1 MAAKKT
7 GKKIFLNRM
16 RFKLLFVMLVLMGL
30 LAFLGVQVYM
40 LNHGK
45 GEQYEKIVLAQQ
57 RYDSIE
63 IPYRRGDILDCN
75 GTYLAT
81 SKKVYNLVLEPR
93 NINKEAENRQATINA
108 IVTFFDITAEELDEM
123 ISDSTSLYKVAL
135 KKQEYEKVKAF
146 NDFLSSDSKEAKKV
160 TGVWFEEEYERYYP
174 LGKLAC
180 HVLGF
185 TASGNVGQGGIE
197 SKYNTMLNGTNGRQY
212 GYLTSDLSLE
222 KTIIKAKDGYNIIS
236 TIDANIQNIIENK
249 VDAYMAETGAENVSV
264 LAMDP
269 KNGEILALYN
279 SNYYDPNEPYG
290 TDALRYQFTGSEEE
304 ITAALEAQSDE
315 ERLASLNQ
323 VWRNYVIND
332 TFEPGSTFKTFTVAA
347 AIEDN
352 VITGSESFTCDG
364 GEQLTDYYIKCNNR
378 KAHGNLTVAQSV
390 AKSCNDAM
398 MQISRKM
405 GRAVFSKYQEVFG
418 FGLKTNVDLP
428 GEAYTMSLIYH
439 EDKLN
444 EVELAT
450 SSFGQGFNVSMIQ
463 LAAAFCSVV
472 NGGNYYQPHVVKQI
486 VNTDGSVIKNVD
498 GVLLR
503 RTISEAT
510 SEKLREYLFE
520 VVETGTAATR
530 CHIDGYTIGGK
541 TGTAEKLPRGNG
553 KYLLSFICAVPI
565 ENPQLVLYVTV
576 DQPNV
581 EDPSRSGMAAII
593 SKEILEELLPY
604 MNIFQSNTNEVD
616 PNSVSE
622 PEQGGSI
629 FDGRVPEDGVSDPNQ
644 PAGDDGQTGEPGDG
658 EGDGQQDGQDGQG
671 DDGQQDGQDG
681 ADGDGQQGGQDGQG
695 GDGQQDGQDGAGGD
709 GQTGAQGNDN
719 GDGQAGAE

>member
-1 MAAKKT
+1 MATRKK

-16 RFKLLFVMLVLMGL
+16 RFKLLFVMLVLVGMMV
-30 LAFLGVQVYM
+30 FLGVQVY
-40 LNHGK
+40 LINHGK

-57 RYDSIE
+57 RYDSID

-81 SKKVYNLVLEPR
+81 SKKVYNLVLEPK
-93 NINKEAENRQATINA
+93 NINKDTEIRQATINA
-108 IVTFFDITAEELDEM
+108 IITYFDITAEELDEM
-123 ISDSTSLYKVAL
+123 LTDSNSLYKVAL

-146 NDFLSSDSKEAKKV
+146 NDFLESDSTEAKKV

-197 SKYNTMLNGTNGRQY
+197 SEYNSMLNGTNGRQY
-212 GYLTSDLSLE
+212 GYLTSDLTLE
-222 KTIIKAKDGYNIIS
+222 KTIIKAKDGYNVIS
-236 TIDANIQNIIENK
+236 TIDANIQNMIENK
-249 VDAYMAETGAENVSV
+249 VDAYMAETGAKNVSV

-269 KNGEILALYN
+269 NNGEILALYN
-279 SNYYDPNEPYG
+279 SNYYNPNEPYG
-290 TDALRYQFTGSEEE
+290 TDALRYQFSGSEEE
-304 ITAALEAQSDE
+304 ITAAIEAQSDE
-315 ERLASLNQ
+315 ERLESLNQ

-347 AIEDN
+347 ALEDN
-352 VITGSESFTCDG
+352 IITGDETFVCDG
-364 GEQLTDYYIKCNNR
+364 GEQVANYYIKCNNKR
-378 KAHGNLTVAQSV
+378 AHGTLTVAQAV
-390 AKSCNDAM
+390 AKSCNDTM

-405 GRAVFSKYQEVFG
+405 GREVFAKYQEVFG

-428 GEAYTMSLIYH
+428 GEAYTLSLIYD
-439 EDKLN
+439 EEKLN

-450 SSFGQGFNVSMIQ
+450 SSFGQGLNVSMIQ
-463 LAAAFCSVV
+463 LATAFCSVV

-486 VNTDGSVIKNVD
+486 VDADGSVIKNVD
-498 GVLLR
+498 SVLLR
-503 RTISEAT
+503 KTISETT
-510 SEKLREYLFE
+510 SEKLKDYLFE

-565 ENPQLVLYVTV
+565 ESPQLVLYVTV
-576 DQPNV
+576 DEPNV
-581 EDPSRSGMAAII
+581 EDPSHSGMAAIL
-593 SKEILEELLPY
+593 SKGILEELLPY

-622 PEQGGSI
+622 PEEGGSI
-629 FDGRVPEDGVSDPNQ
+629 FDGAVPEDGVSDPNQ
-644 PAGDDGQTGEPGDG
+644 PGSE
-658 EGDGQQDGQDGQG
+658 DGQG
-671 DDGQQDGQDG
+671 TDDQDGAAADGAEGGQDSPADDGAGDGQDG
-681 ADGDGQQGGQDGQG
+681 AAADGTGDGQDSPA
-695 GDGQQDGQDGAGGD
+695 DDGAGD
-709 GQTGAQGNDN
+709 GQTAQ
-719 GDGQAGAE
+719 

>member
-1 MAAKKT
+1 MATRKK

-16 RFKLLFVMLVLMGL
+16 RFKLLFIMLVLVGMM
-30 LAFLGVQVYM
+30 AFLGVQVY
-40 LNHGK
+40 LINHGK

-57 RYDSIE
+57 RYDSID

-81 SKKVYNLVLEPR
+81 SKKVYNLVLEPK
-93 NINKEAENRQATINA
+93 NINKDTEIRQATINA
-108 IVTFFDITAEELDEM
+108 IITYFDITAEELDEM
-123 ISDSTSLYKVAL
+123 LTDSNSLYKVAL

-146 NDFLSSDSKEAKKV
+146 NDFLESDSTEAKKV

-197 SKYNTMLNGTNGRQY
+197 SEYNSMLNGTNGRQY

-222 KTIIKAKDGYNIIS
+222 KTIIKAKDGYNVIS
-236 TIDANIQNIIENK
+236 TIDANIQNMIENK
-249 VDAYMAETGAENVSV
+249 VDAYMAETGAKNVSV

-269 KNGEILALYN
+269 NNGEILALYN
-279 SNYYDPNEPYG
+279 SNYYNPNEPYG
-290 TDALRYQFTGSEEE
+290 TDALRYQFSGSEEE
-304 ITAALEAQSDE
+304 ITAAIEAQNDE
-315 ERLASLNQ
+315 ARLESLNQ

-347 AIEDN
+347 ALEDN
-352 VITGSESFTCDG
+352 IITGDETFVCDG
-364 GEQLTDYYIKCNNR
+364 GEQVANYYIKCNNKR
-378 KAHGNLTVAQSV
+378 AHGTLTVAQAV
-390 AKSCNDAM
+390 AKSCNDTM

-405 GRAVFSKYQEVFG
+405 GREVFAKYQEVFG

-428 GEAYTMSLIYH
+428 GEAYTLSLIYD
-439 EDKLN
+439 EEKLN

-450 SSFGQGFNVSMIQ
+450 SSFGQSLNVSMIQ
-463 LAAAFCSVV
+463 LATAFCSVV

-486 VNTDGSVIKNVD
+486 VDTDGSVIKNVD
-498 GVLLR
+498 SVLLR
-503 RTISEAT
+503 KTISETT
-510 SEKLREYLFE
+510 SEKLRDYLFE

-565 ENPQLVLYVTV
+565 ESPQLVLYVTV
-576 DQPNV
+576 DEPNV
-581 EDPSRSGMAAII
+581 EDPSHSGMGAIL
-593 SKEILEELLPY
+593 SKGILEELLPY

-622 PEQGGSI
+622 PEEGGSI
-629 FDGRVPEDGVSDPNQ
+629 FDGPVPEDGVSDPNQ
-644 PAGDDGQTGEPGDG
+644 PGSEGGQGADDQDGAADDGA
-658 EGDGQQDGQDGQG
+658 GDGQDSPADDGAGDGQDSPT
-671 DDGQQDGQDG
+671 DDGAGDGQDSP
-681 ADGDGQQGGQDGQG
+681 AD
-695 GDGQQDGQDGAGGD
+695 DGA
-709 GQTGAQGNDN
+709 
-719 GDGQAGAE
+719 GDGQAAQ

>member
-1 MAAKKT
+1 MAAKKN

-16 RFKLLFVMLVLMGL
+16 RFKLLFVMLVLIGF

-57 RYDSIE
+57 RYDSID

-93 NINKEAENRQATINA
+93 NINKDAEKRQATINA
-108 IVTFFDITAEELDEM
+108 IVTFFDISAQELDEM

-146 NDFLSSDSKEAKKV
+146 NDFLTSDSKEAEKV
-160 TGVWFEEEYERYYP
+160 SGVWFEEEYERYYP

-197 SKYNTMLNGTNGRQY
+197 SEYNTMLNGTDGRQY

-249 VDAYMAETGAENVSV
+249 VDAYMSETGAKNVSV
-264 LAMDP
+264 IAMDP
-269 KNGEILALYN
+269 DNGEILALYN
-279 SNYYDPNEPYG
+279 SNYYNPNEPHG
-290 TDALRYQFTGSEEE
+290 TDALRYQFSGSEEE
-304 ITAALEAQSDE
+304 ITAAIEAQNDE

-323 VWRNYVIND
+323 VWRNFVIND

-347 AIEDN
+347 ALEDN
-352 VITGSESFTCDG
+352 VITGNESFACDG
-364 GEQLTDYYIKCNNR
+364 GEQIAEYYIRCNNK
-378 KAHGNLTVAQSV
+378 KAHGTLTVAQAV
-390 AKSCNDAM
+390 AKSCNDTM
-398 MQISRKM
+398 MQVSRKM
-405 GRAVFSKYQEVFG
+405 GRAVFAKYQEVFG

-450 SSFGQGFNVSMIQ
+450 SSFGQGLNVSMIQ
-463 LAAAFCSVV
+463 LVSAFCSVV

-486 VNTDGSVIKNVD
+486 VDTDGSVIKNVD
-498 GVLLR
+498 GILLR
-503 RTISEAT
+503 KTISEAT

-541 TGTAEKLPRGNG
+541 TGTAEKLPRGDG
-553 KYLLSFICAVPI
+553 RYLLSFICAVPI

-576 DQPNV
+576 DEPNV
-581 EDPSRSGMAAII
+581 DDPSRSGMAAII
-593 SKEILEELLPY
+593 SKGILEELLPY
-604 MNIFQSNTNEVD
+604 MNIFQSNANSVD
-616 PNSVSE
+616 PGSVSE
-622 PEQGGSI
+622 PEQGGPV
-629 FDGRVPEDGVSDPNQ
+629 FDGAVPPDGVSDPNQ
-644 PAGDDGQTGEPGDG
+644 PASEEPDGQDGDVGDDGQDGDSGDG
-658 EGDGQQDGQDGQG
+658 GQDGDGDGGDGGQDGQDGN
-671 DDGQQDGQDG
+671 
-681 ADGDGQQGGQDGQG
+681 GGQDGDNGGADSPNGQDDAGGG
-695 GDGQQDGQDGAGGD
+695 GDDA
-709 GQTGAQGNDN
+709 
-719 GDGQAGAE
+719 AGAE